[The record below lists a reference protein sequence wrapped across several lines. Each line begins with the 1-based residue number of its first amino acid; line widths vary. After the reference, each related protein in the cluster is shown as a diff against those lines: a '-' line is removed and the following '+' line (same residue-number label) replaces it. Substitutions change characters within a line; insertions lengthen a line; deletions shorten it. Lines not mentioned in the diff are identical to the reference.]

1 MAYVYS
7 SELMP
12 TVVRGVGVGFC
23 SMAARVAGMI
33 AVYSSDLVNIIQAP
47 SLCEIKK
54 ILFIINYVLCRPT
67 GWQVVFSVNKIS
79 DQNCNVS

>member
-1 MAYVYS
+1 MLMLVLAMIGKLAISASFSMIFIYS

-33 AVYSSDLVNIIQAP
+33 AVYSSDLVNSTPLRCLPNVAQ
-47 SLCEIKK
+47 CEQFMR
-54 ILFIINYVLCRPT
+54 LH
-67 GWQVVFSVNKIS
+67 
-79 DQNCNVS
+79 